1 MPFKLQQN
9 QSTVLA
15 PAGSS
20 LCSIC
25 CALNIKPALLTF
37 VSRWHDGII
46 CWVMYGI
53 QEHEPLPHRSRSR
66 RTLVKVLPEVREILS
81 FLFQRVG
88 YLYSF
93 PSHYTASFMKHSRDY
108 TRWSLYVPS
117 KLRYS
122 MGPCLN
128 KRTVLMSW
136 VATWVHQSE
145 KPIGAGP
152 PINSIFRIYLP
163 RDLRVMLIIREKY
176 WKIRFSS
183 PGLCKRSLKLHCCA
197 KPWGWLFFVSITINI
212 VSWQDGTDY
221 AIVCILF
228 KYMIRSRKAKIQI
241 LKMRSEIIK
250 LTSRRPILI

>member
-1 MPFKLQQN
+1 MILICPFQVEVFYGTLSEQKDCADEL
-9 QSTVLA
+9 
-15 PAGSS
+15 SS
-20 LCSIC
+20 YLSASIWKANWC
-25 CALNIKPALLTF
+25 
-37 VSRWHDGII
+37 
-46 CWVMYGI
+46 
-53 QEHEPLPHRSRSR
+53 
-66 RTLVKVLPEVREILS
+66 
-81 FLFQRVG
+81 
-88 YLYSF
+88 
-93 PSHYTASFMKHSRDY
+93 
-108 TRWSLYVPS
+108 
-117 KLRYS
+117 
-122 MGPCLN
+122 
-128 KRTVLMSW
+128 
-136 VATWVHQSE
+136 
-145 KPIGAGP
+145 GP